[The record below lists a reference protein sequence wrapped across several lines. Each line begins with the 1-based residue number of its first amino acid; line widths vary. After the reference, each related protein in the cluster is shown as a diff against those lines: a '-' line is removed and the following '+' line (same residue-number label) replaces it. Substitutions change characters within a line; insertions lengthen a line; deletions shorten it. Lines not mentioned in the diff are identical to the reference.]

1 MIEFRTS
8 ATLILVLAT
17 LNGGGGFDLNLNDAL
32 DMIRLGRE
40 TVVELMESWDVIR
53 THSSAAAQ
61 EQDYLFVKRME
72 KELRQRID
80 RVSRKIDVYQER
92 TEIKIDAILTQLL
105 LRLPMQRRLDDS
117 LRELDHYVGQVH
129 GLYNLFERFAKN
141 PDRYERYT
149 MVQFAKSCVSP
160 RLGDLPDVLKSIHRL
175 TVPSEQQVYNRSVL
189 VLLAHQMQEAS
200 EQMCNEKQSPQ
211 QLLYNLYN
219 AVALTEIK
227 GYSMIQFSYMLL
239 TLYNEGNNFSEEIQM
254 LKNQYETRTSE
265 TLRAVKISMAFA
277 PRGIWRCDPSSHKLD
292 ETYTELKQVFQGY
305 IVNEVDLNGDN
316 TCKENCAYYGYTK
329 QYSCYK
335 NLFCSRQR
343 QCNGKI
349 LHCEYI
355 DSDMWIC
362 PSERN
367 SNRRYEY
374 IQYENGLVYG
384 NKNTCQRTTTKVD
397 SWWRWLFWHCSYC
410 FCYCDD
416 HTLNSDRYFSLRSV
430 TSDISNNKVIT
441 GAKLKK
447 VNQVVHIQI
456 QEGQLLPRGAINAST
471 INWQPIN
478 GFSIMDSNVRSGVD
492 YHKIVWEKR
501 ALDLDD
507 LVSAQDHL
515 LTGIRFR
522 MVGSRLNLEI
532 RVTPFNFTS
541 GLLIQPEE
549 KSFWHSN
556 DVTDRTELKFVDP
569 DIPIRDPVQH
579 VPDSGVNQYLNF
591 APSDRRKDAAQSTI
605 PFIDVQPIELNPAVP
620 IAGAGVIHKGH
631 KGSGGFVAMKL
642 ITYDFAPHLQIDLPP
657 APPVL
662 EAPNEIELLPEAS

>member
-1 MIEFRTS
+1 MRHFARCW
-8 ATLILVLAT
+8 LFVVLGA
-17 LNGGGGFDLNLNDAL
+17 LAAVALAAIRNDASTVDGL
-32 DMIRLGRE
+32 RQTLLQLERE
-40 TVVELMESWDVIR
+40 LKKKLADERRWMNVTNE
-53 THSSAAAQ
+53 Q
-61 EQDYLFVKRME
+61 EKYLFLIKAYKRFGNE
-72 KELRQRID
+72 VDKQFPADRQDHLR
-80 RVSRKIDVYQER
+80 S
-92 TEIKIDAILTQLL
+92 
-105 LRLPMQRRLDDS
+105 LDS
-117 LRELDHYVGQVH
+117 MWLWARAKVEAKSVN
-129 GLYNLFERFAKN
+129 GLYNVFRQMQREIVELNAPINAKQLANFAETILRDPNASIPRALDRIMSLILHEKLF
-141 PDRYERYT
+141 
-149 MVQFAKSCVSP
+149 
-160 RLGDLPDVLKSIHRL
+160 
-175 TVPSEQQVYNRSVL
+175 
-189 VLLAHQMQEAS
+189 LAASQEAS